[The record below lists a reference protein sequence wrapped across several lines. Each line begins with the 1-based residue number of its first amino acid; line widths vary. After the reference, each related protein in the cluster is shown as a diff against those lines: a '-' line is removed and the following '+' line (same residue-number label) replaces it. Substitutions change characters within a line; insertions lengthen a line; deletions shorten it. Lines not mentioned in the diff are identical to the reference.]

1 MAAKTPIALITGS
14 LGSGKTTLLRRVL
27 AQEAGERRLAV
38 LMNEFGEIAI
48 DSRIIEGEH
57 VRIVELVGGCACCAL
72 AGEFEAAVN
81 EIIDRMHPEMIV
93 MEATGVAEAD
103 SLVYLVEE
111 DLPRTRLDS
120 VIYIVDAYASLRYP
134 AVGYAAR
141 SQLEVADIILLN
153 KADLVPPEDLREV
166 EEQVRVYNAAAPV
179 VPTVRCAID
188 VDLLFGLGTGRRL
201 PRSVPTPE
209 HGFQAFSYTS
219 DRVLDRERFDRVVQE
234 LPPEVFRA
242 KGFVRL
248 SDGGYLL
255 SYVAGRS
262 EREPHEAETT
272 ELVFIGHGV
281 EGVRHVILAALA
293 DAEA

>member
-1 MAAKTPIALITGS
+1 MEGRTPIALITGS

-27 AQEAGERRLAV
+27 EQEMGERRLAV

-48 DSRIIEGEH
+48 DSRVIEGEH
-57 VRIVELVGGCACCAL
+57 VRIVELAGGCACCAL

-81 EIIDRMHPEMIV
+81 EIIDLLHPEMIV

-103 SLVYLVEE
+103 SLVYMVEE

-120 VIYIVDAYASLRYP
+120 VVYIVDAYASLRYP

-153 KADLVPPEDLREV
+153 KADLVPPDALRDV
-166 EEQVRVYNAAAPV
+166 EEQVRAFNATAPV
-179 VPTVRCAID
+179 VPTVRCDID
-188 VDLLFGLGTGRRL
+188 VDLLFGLATGRSATR
-201 PRSVPTPE
+201 PMPAPE
-209 HGFQAFSYTS
+209 HGFDAFSYTS
-219 DRVLDRERFDRVVQE
+219 DGVLDRERFDRLMAD

-248 SDGGYLL
+248 DDGGYLFN
-255 SYVAGRS
+255 YVAGRA
-262 EREPHEAETT
+262 EREPHHAAAT
-272 ELVFIGHGV
+272 ELVFIGRGIDQ
-281 EGVRHVILAALA
+281 VRDLVLAGLRG
-293 DAEA
+293 AEA